1 MKFETKKLFVYVL
14 MISIVASTIVMTPE
28 INAKDWDAQQ
38 NALVFMTDV
47 IGLDLSKYDT
57 DLISNHVEYPSQWGG
72 LAEERVRYS
81 LTCGSLS
88 TLDIL
93 FTFVNK
99 TLYGVNVW
107 VDEGEP
113 ILTDEPPQSVVSLAG
128 NTLQR
133 SQNFL
138 TSSLTQRM
146 HALLDEA
153 SDSSSVEIVS
163 EDMKLVTSVDGNQT
177 RFDWIESV
185 NGIDFSRKFISFT
198 FTDGLLDGFGNS
210 WGLYSV
216 GCSDVNVSRE
226 DAVEIARKQAGEYV
240 LRIFQGG
247 EYVAM
252 NFSLR
257 EELVGVEFFDFVREP
272 LVLYPFWKVQLYFD
286 RLYGTAD
293 GIEVGIWA
301 DTGEVSFCQATGF
314 SGVPDYESNS
324 SSALTPQPSTSVH
337 PSQTPAPVP
346 SQTTP
351 SFSASPSLSSQSP
364 LTEPTATVT
373 PEPKSSTSSTIE
385 PSLSPSLQPQDEN
398 LPSVDVF
405 TLGLLAVFAAGI
417 VVTICFVHFM
427 RKNSVSKKS
436 L

>member
-1 MKFETKKLFVYVL
+1 MKQIVKLLSTVVIFVL
-14 MISIVASTIVMTPE
+14 LLSFSAISPV
-28 INAKDWDAQQ
+28 NADEWNAQQ
-38 NALVFMTDV
+38 RALFFIGDV
-47 IGLDLSKYDT
+47 GGLDLTKYDIT
-57 DLISNHVEYPSQWGG
+57 LMANRIEYPSRLGG
-72 LAEERVRYS
+72 LAEERIEYRFNHEDS
-81 LTCGSLS
+81 SE
-88 TLDIL
+88 LDIL
-93 FTFVNK
+93 CTFVNK
-99 TLYGVNVW
+99 TLCGCIVW
-107 VDEGEP
+107 LNKGSP
-113 ILTDEPPQSVVSLAG
+113 ILSAAQAD
-128 NTLQR
+128 NTLAIAKNALR
-133 SQNFL
+133 QNQDFSKADYAQTMNTMLDMLNNTSPIELKNDNIKL
-138 TSSLTQRM
+138 TISTIQGNATRFEWV
-146 HALLDEA
+146 A
-153 SDSSSVEIVS
+153 
-163 EDMKLVTSVDGNQT
+163 SVDG
-177 RFDWIESV
+177 V
-185 NGIDFSRKFISFT
+185 DFSLKKVSFKIENG
-198 FTDGLLDGFGNS
+198 FLSSFGNS

-247 EYVAM
+247 EYVVM

-314 SGVPDYESNS
+314 SGIPEVESNS
-324 SSALTPQPSTSVH
+324 SSALTPQPSTSVP